1 MPTKKFYVTKDASVA
16 LRPPSDSLGQGAGDN
31 VVLGKQPTGA
41 AEDLWL
47 YRGFMYFPVDFTGMA
62 TVTSATINLYAYNRA
77 SVNITWEFT
86 GSPTA
91 DGMQIR
97 AVTATWSEGTKGA
110 DGIWWYNNAI
120 AWNNQPATTATSAVD
135 ITSGISNTRP
145 SHGTRYSF
153 DITGLVRYWAPSTLS
168 VGGTNGANNSNHG
181 VRLAMRDETTAAQ
194 GGVEFC
200 SKEDDTINGGTSY
213 DAYIEITYTTASTV
227 PSNTIIAP
235 TASKVADIVNLND
248 LATWTGAT
256 ALARPRLSWDYVAND
271 GGAQAEWRV
280 KIYSASTAGTTL
292 LDSGWVSD
300 PNHSASETVDI
311 PQSIASATHMPGGI
325 TVATSSSTV
334 PVWSSGD
341 ATYTTA
347 SNHNLDTGMVVN
359 ITGFDQDGYNV
370 SGAVVTYINSTT
382 FTVPIATDPGTA
394 TAGTTGTVATIWYT
408 GYKGLVNN
416 TPYWWTVTTRG
427 SAGLESAESAR
438 TAFKVIWGQTRHEYT
453 YTTSSYSYVHSI
465 GSTPS
470 ATEVARIFG
479 TTASSATAPS
489 AWYSSLDSAIVN
501 RGANT
506 ILVVDMRVG
515 ILNNNNTARGSAP
528 TITGTLTSISG
539 ATTPDDWALNS
550 GSHTLELV
558 STSRRFGTRSAQL
571 TVNDTSG
578 LAQPYRLSAGDGIA
592 VVPNTNYVFSTYVSD
607 GDGVAGNVTL
617 RVYPGSAAN
626 ASVTGETALAT
637 SDAHT
642 AFEEDSDGWRRMYV
656 FFNSSGND
664 KVRPAIYC
672 DGWTSGQ
679 SILLDGSI
687 VEEGT
692 VIRSYTPGLVNSP
705 AVIEGGGVQIDALQ
719 GGVLRLRGSSGGL
732 RDVIELGA
740 NGLVFGGAFDTANLY
755 SPSANTLQTDDSLVV
770 GGSLSAAGTLT
781 LGSSII
787 HQAADNVQE
796 FKIVEGV
803 SLAARAATV
812 ATITTTYDHQML
824 LGQLV
829 TVALTSGPTGY
840 AALNGSWTI
849 TGTPTTTSFTFST
862 VTTGTITSGAAVGT
876 VTTTAAAVQP
886 HGVYIP
892 TAKAVV
898 FEGAADNVLETFLV
912 ASDPTTTDKTI
923 TLPDATGTVALTSN
937 LTGTTLALT
946 GDLTLAATAITI
958 GAANSL
964 SVAVNNDSHS
974 HTGTTLSGITLGTD
988 TTGDYVGSITSANSL
1003 ISVSGSGAEGA
1014 AVVLTGDLTP
1024 TFTTLTVSGAAE
1036 FDGAVTL
1043 GDTTADS
1050 IRFLNMFQT
1059 TTITNSFNPRV
1070 YNASGTT
1077 PWRIFYD
1084 TSSERFKTNIVYM
1097 EDTDAI
1103 LDVNPVSYHDKTDY
1117 EANGEESPRQYG
1129 FLAED
1134 MAANTEGIAF
1144 VVHNGAD
1151 AETIQYERLVVPLFS
1166 AMRSLRA
1173 RIEELEARIAELDT
1187 SA

>member
-16 LRPPSDSLGQGAGDN
+16 QKPDGGSLGQGAGDN
-31 VVLGKQPTGA
+31 VVLGKQPTGDA
-41 AEDLWL
+41 ANLWL
-47 YRGFMYFPVDFTGMA
+47 YRSFMYFPVDFTGMTA
-62 TVTSATINLYAYNRA
+62 ITSATITLHAYSRSGKN
-77 SVNITWEFT
+77 NIDWEFT
-86 GSPTA
+86 GSSTA
-91 DGMQIR
+91 DGMEIR
-97 AVTATWSEGTKGA
+97 PVTASWTEGTKGA

-120 AWNNQPATTATSAVD
+120 AWANQPATTATGAVA
-135 ITSGISNTRP
+135 ISSGISNTRP
-145 SHGTRYSF
+145 SHGTKYTF
-153 DITGLVRYWAPSTLS
+153 TVTDLVRYWAPASIS
-168 VGGTNGANNSNHG
+168 VGGDDGLNNSNNG
-181 VRLAMRDETTAAQ
+181 IRLAMRDETTGAG

-213 DAYIEITYTTASTV
+213 DAYIEITYTTALTV
-227 PSNTIIAP
+227 PSNTIVAP
-235 TASKVADIVNLND
+235 TASKVADIVNLNN

-256 ALARPRLSWDYVAND
+256 ALARPRLTWDYVAND
-271 GGAQAEWRV
+271 GGAQEEWRV
-280 KIYSASTAGTTL
+280 KIYSASTAGDTL
-292 LDSGWVSD
+292 FDSGWVSD
-300 PNHSASETVDI
+300 PNHSASETVAI
-311 PQSIASATHMPGGI
+311 PESIASATHMPGGI

-359 ITGFDQDGYNV
+359 ITGFEQDGYNV
-370 SGAVVTYINSTT
+370 SGAVVEVTSSTT
-382 FTVPIATDPGTA
+382 FTVPIASDPGTA

-416 TPYWWTVTTRG
+416 TAYWWTVTTRG

-501 RGANT
+501 RGVNT

-528 TITGTLTSISG
+528 TITGTLTSISS
-539 ATTPDDWALNS
+539 ATAPDDWALNS
-550 GSHTLELV
+550 GSHTLDLV

-607 GDGVAGNVTL
+607 GDGVEGNVTL

-664 KVRPAIYC
+664 KVRPVIYC
-672 DGWTSGQ
+672 DDWTSGQ

-755 SPSANTLQTDDSLVV
+755 SPSANTLQTDDSLFVADLRHASQLNFV
-770 GGSLSAAGTLT
+770 INSVNGASVIEGGLYLP
-781 LGSSII
+781 SSKAII
-787 HQAADNVQE
+787 
-796 FKIVEGV
+796 
-803 SLAARAATV
+803 
-812 ATITTTYDHQML
+812 
-824 LGQLV
+824 
-829 TVALTSGPTGY
+829 
-840 AALNGSWTI
+840 
-849 TGTPTTTSFTFST
+849 
-862 VTTGTITSGAAVGT
+862 
-876 VTTTAAAVQP
+876 
-886 HGVYIP
+886 
-892 TAKAVV
+892 
-898 FEGAADNVLETFLV
+898 FEGATNDANEISLV
-912 ASDPTTTDKTI
+912 AADATADQTI
-923 TLPDATGTVALTSN
+923 TLPNATGTVALTSN
-937 LTGTTLALT
+937 LTGTTFDLT
-946 GDLTLAATAITI
+946 GDVTVTAAAFTI
-958 GAANSL
+958 GGDNAY
-964 SVAVNNDSHS
+964 SVTVNNDSHT
-974 HTGTTLSGITLGTD
+974 HTGTTLSGIALGTD
-988 TTGDYVGSITSANSL
+988 TTGNYVASITSANSL
-1003 ISVSGSGAEGA
+1003 ISVSGSGAAGA
-1014 AVVLTGDLTP
+1014 AV
-1024 TFTTLTVSGAAE
+1024 TLTADTTPSFTSITTTSGAELAGTV
-1036 FDGAVTL
+1036 D
-1043 GDTTADS
+1043 
-1050 IRFLNMFQT
+1050 LNSNVSATSLSQT
-1059 TTITNSFNPRV
+1059 SNITNSRDV
-1070 YNASGTT
+1070 
-1077 PWRIFYD
+1077 RIFFGTGGGLAQWRVFQD
-1084 TSSERFKTNIVYM
+1084 SSSERYKTNIVYM
-1097 EDTDAI
+1097 DDSDAI
-1103 LDVNPVSYHDKTDY
+1103 LDVRPVSYHDKAHY
-1117 EANGEESPRQYG
+1117 EENDETSPRQYG

-1134 MAANTEGIAF
+1134 MAGNFDGRDFTVFNEDGTPEA
-1144 VVHNGAD
+1144 
-1151 AETIQYERLVVPLFS
+1151 IQYSRLGVPLHS
-1166 AMRSLRA
+1166 AMRKLRS
-1173 RIEELEARIAELDT
+1173 RIDELEARLAELE
-1187 SA
+1187 SNA

>member
-77 SVNITWEFT
+77 SVNINWEFT

-153 DITGLVRYWAPSTLS
+153 DITSLARHWAPTALS
-168 VGGTNGANNSNHG
+168 VGGSSGLNNSNHG

-271 GGAQAEWRV
+271 GGTQAEWRV

-292 LDSGWVSD
+292 FDSGWVSD

-311 PQSIASATHMPGGI
+311 PENIASATHMPGGI
-325 TVATSSSTV
+325 TTATSSSTV
-334 PVWSSGD
+334 PVWSTGT

-359 ITGFDQDGYNV
+359 ITGFEQDGYNV
-370 SGAVVTYINSTT
+370 SGAVVTVTSSTT
-382 FTVPIATDPGTA
+382 FTVPIASDPGEA
-394 TAGTTGTVATIWYT
+394 TLGTTGTVATIWYT

-438 TAFKVIWGQTRHEYT
+438 TAFKVIWGQTRQEYT
-453 YTTSSYSYVHSI
+453 YTTSSYSYVHTL

-470 ATEVARIFG
+470 ATAVARIFG

-489 AWYSSLDSAIVN
+489 TWYSSLDLAIAN
-501 RGANT
+501 RASNT

-539 ATTPDDWALNS
+539 ATTPDDWAKNNVSDSL
-550 GSHTLELV
+550 TLV
-558 STSRRFGTRSAQL
+558 STSRRFGTRSAQF
-571 TVNDTSG
+571 TVNNASG
-578 LAQPYRLSAGDGIA
+578 LIQPYRLSAGDGIP
-592 VVPNTNYVFSTYVSD
+592 VVPNTNYVFSAYVSD
-607 GDGVAGNVTL
+607 GSGVSGNVTL
-617 RVYPGSAAN
+617 RVYPGSAAS

-664 KVRPAIYC
+664 KVRPVIYC

-719 GGVLRLRGSSGGL
+719 GGILRLRGSSGGL

-740 NGLVFGGAFDTANLY
+740 NGLVFGGASNPANLY
-755 SPSANTLQTDDSLVV
+755 SPSADTLQTDDSLVV
-770 GGSLSAAGTLT
+770 GGSLTVGGVGVVTTSGTQTLT
-781 LGSSII
+781 NKTLTDS
-787 HQAADNVQE
+787 
-796 FKIVEGV
+796 
-803 SLAARAATV
+803 
-812 ATITTTYDHQML
+812 TTTFQDETDNTKKM
-824 LGQLV
+824 QLQLSGV
-829 TVALTSGPTGY
+829 TTATTRTLTVPNASGTIALTS
-840 AALNGSWTI
+840 
-849 TGTPTTTSFTFST
+849 
-862 VTTGTITSGAAVGT
+862 
-876 VTTTAAAVQP
+876 
-886 HGVYIP
+886 
-892 TAKAVV
+892 
-898 FEGAADNVLETFLV
+898 D
-912 ASDPTTTDKTI
+912 
-923 TLPDATGTVALTSN
+923 
-937 LTGTTLALT
+937 LTGTTFDLT
-946 GDLTLAATAITI
+946 GDVTVTAGSFTL
-958 GAANSL
+958 GAANSYVV
-964 SVAVNNDSHS
+964 SVDNDSHS
-974 HTGTTLSGITLGTD
+974 HTLGTT
-988 TTGDYVGSITSANSL
+988 TTGNYVATVTSANSL
-1003 ISVSGSGAEGA
+1003 IAVSGSGVEGA
-1014 AVVLTGDLTP
+1014 AISLTADTSP
-1024 TFTTLTVSGAAE
+1024 SFTSLTVSGAAT
-1036 FDGAVTL
+1036 FNGAVTL
-1043 GDTTADS
+1043 GDATADS

-1097 EDTDAI
+1097 DDTDAI
-1103 LDVNPVSYHDKTDY
+1103 LDVNPVSYHDKADY

-1166 AMRSLRA
+1166 AMRKLRS
-1173 RIEELEARIAELDT
+1173 RIDELEARLAELET
-1187 SA
+1187 GA